1 MTPTLLTVYREQ
13 GDIAM
18 KNKIVLII
26 DDQMDFG
33 FLMKAFFAHKGS
45 KVFLASTMAEGL
57 QILQDEAPDFTFLDN
72 NLPKGF
78 GWSKAE
84 FIHASYPQTQ
94 LILITAKGVSKT
106 SSTTFRTLYKPFLN
120 DELRKMFP

>member
-1 MTPTLLTVYREQ
+1 MTPSLLNVYRKP
-13 GDIAM
+13 GDFAM
-18 KNKIVLII
+18 KDKRVLII

-33 FLMKAFFAHKGS
+33 FLMEAFFAHKGS
-45 KVFLASTMAEGL
+45 TVFLANSMSEGL
-57 QILQDEAPDFTFLDN
+57 RILQEEAPDFTFLDN

-84 FIHASYPQTQ
+84 FIQASYPQTQ
-94 LILITAKGVSKT
+94 LILITAKEFSKT
-106 SSTTFRTLYKPFLN
+106 SSTFRMLYKPFLK